1 MFFEISI
8 GRNGE
13 VIMLKRN
20 RCEWRVFVLV
30 ALLLSLLAACKP
42 ADEVRA
48 PNETLL
54 LRVAVIGDCPDCE
67 KAAYSPN
74 GGFVVSLK
82 LKGVIAKASDIE
94 SITKSVDGDKVQ
106 VALSFKEGSRPDIR
120 DASMGASGQMCAW
133 VVDGKVVK
141 TAAISSPFSD
151 ELVVSGMTSGEA
163 DRLFDAVSQHK

>member
-1 MFFEISI
+1 MS
-8 GRNGE
+8 
-13 VIMLKRN
+13 KRN
-20 RCEWRVFVLV
+20 RCDWRVFVLV

-67 KAAYSPN
+67 RATYSPN

-94 SITKSVDGDKVQ
+94 SVTKSVDGDKAQ
-106 VALSFKEGSRPDIR
+106 VGLSFKEGSRPDIR

-133 VVDGKVVK
+133 IVDGKVVK
-141 TAAISSPFSD
+141 TAAISSPFS
-151 ELVVSGMTSGEA
+151 EQVVVAGMSSGEA
-163 DRLFDAVSQHK
+163 DRLFDAVSRHK